1 MEVKVNYMQKKS
13 KFLVI
18 LFVLF
23 VISACSKEETSNFTY
38 EAIDDSNV
46 IDHIHGIGYPANG
59 DILLVATHHGPIT
72 FDGDT
77 WKQANSQRHDYMG
90 FQAVSQGF
98 YSSGHPEPDS
108 TLEDPIG
115 LVKSVDLGENI
126 EQLAF
131 YGEVDFHYLAAGYAT
146 NRVYVINPMPVKG
159 LEAGLHY
166 TDDDGETFVHRAMNG
181 FDSEKASNL
190 AAHPEVKDL
199 VMIGSES
206 GLSVS
211 TNAGEDFSSELI
223 GSYVTYVTVGKEVG
237 YVARIE
243 KEKVEL
249 VEFDLDNYE
258 ESLLSLPEIEG
269 DNPIT
274 FIAPHPMN
282 EQELSIVTLQND
294 IYVTKDSG
302 KSWIAIIEKGKVVK
316 P

>member
-1 MEVKVNYMQKKS
+1 MEVKVDYMQKKLT
-13 KFLVI
+13 FLVI
-18 LFVLF
+18 LFALF
-23 VISACSKEETSNFTY
+23 LISACSKEETTNFTY
-38 EAIDDSNV
+38 EAIEDSNV
-46 IDHIHGIGYPANG
+46 VDHIHGIGYPSNG
-59 DILLVATHHGPIT
+59 EILLVATHHGPIT

-77 WKQANSQRHDYMG
+77 WKQANSQKHDYMG

-108 TLEDPIG
+108 TLEDPLG
-115 LVKSVDLGENI
+115 LVKSFDLGENI

-131 YGEVDFHYLAAGYAT
+131 YGEIDFHYLAAGYST

-166 TDDDGETFVHRAMNG
+166 TDDDGETFVHSAMNG

-190 AAHPEVKDL
+190 AAHPEDKDL

-274 FIAPHPMN
+274 FIAPHPMK

-302 KSWIAIIEKGKVVK
+302 KSWTTIMEKGKVVQ

>member
-1 MEVKVNYMQKKS
+1 MEVKVDFMQKKL

-23 VISACSKEETSNFTY
+23 LISACSKEETSNFTY

-59 DILLVATHHGPIT
+59 DILLVATHNGPIT

-77 WKQANSQRHDYMG
+77 WKQANSQKHDYMG

-108 TLEDPIG
+108 TLEDPLG
-115 LVKSVDLGENI
+115 LVKSFDLGENI

-131 YGEVDFHYLAAGYAT
+131 YGEIDFHYLAAGYDT

-159 LEAGLHY
+159 LEPGLHY
-166 TDDDGETFVHRAMNG
+166 TDDDGKSFVQKAMNG
-181 FDSEKASNL
+181 FDSQKASNL
-190 AAHPEVKDL
+190 AAHPEDKDM
-199 VMIGSES
+199 VMIGSDT

-211 TNAGEDFSSELI
+211 TNAGEDFSSELV

-243 KEKVEL
+243 EEKVEL

-258 ESLLSLPEIEG
+258 ENILSLPEIEG

-274 FIAPHPMN
+274 FITAHPMD
-282 EQELSIVTLQND
+282 EQELSIVTLKND
-294 IYVTKDSG
+294 IYTTKDGG
-302 KSWIAIIEKGKVVK
+302 KSWTAIMEKGKVVT